1 MDRPVIALDAMGGDH
16 APDAVIAGALRA
28 FDEHGVRVV
37 LVGRPEAIE
46 ESLRACGRAGAID
59 VAPAADVIAMDEE
72 PALALRAKPDA
83 SVRVAADLVA
93 SGRAQAMV
101 SAGSTGATMA
111 AGLFA
116 LGRADG
122 VRRPVVGALLPFGS
136 PGTVLVD
143 AGASPDV
150 TAEQL
155 LGHARMGIA
164 YAQALGVAAPRV
176 ALLNIGAE
184 PGKGNALAREAQ
196 DVLGAGLGV
205 AFVGNA
211 EPDAVVAGA
220 ADVVVT
226 DGFTGNVFLKTVEAL
241 AALDAGDGQGGA
253 HGGAAVL
260 LGVKGNVLVAHGAA
274 GAAEIAAALR
284 MAERVAADGLAE
296 RVATAMA
303 EGSA

>member
-1 MDRPVIALDAMGGDH
+1 VDRPVIALDAMGGDH

-28 FDEHGVRVV
+28 IDEHGIRVV
-37 LVGRPEAIE
+37 LVGRPAAIE
-46 ESLRACGRAGAID
+46 ASLRACGRAGETD
-59 VAPAADVIAMDEE
+59 VSPAADVIGMDEE

-83 SVRVAADLVA
+83 SVRVAAGLVA
-93 SGRAQAMV
+93 DGRAQAMV

-116 LGRADG
+116 LGRAEG

-143 AGASPDV
+143 AGASADV

-164 YAQALGVAAPRV
+164 YAQALGVATPRV
-176 ALLNIGAE
+176 FLLNIGAE

-196 DVLGAGLGV
+196 EVLGAGLGA
-205 AFVGNA
+205 AFAGNM
-211 EPDAVVAGA
+211 EPDEVVRGT

-241 AALDAGDGQGGA
+241 AAPDGRDDQGGA

-274 GAAEIAAALR
+274 GEADIVAALR
-284 MAERVAADGLAE
+284 TAERVANDGLAE
-296 RVATAMA
+296 RVAAAMA
-303 EGSA
+303 EGAA

>member
-28 FDEHGVRVV
+28 IDEHGVRVV

-46 ESLRACGRAGAID
+46 ASLRARGRAGEID
-59 VAPAADVIAMDEE
+59 VAPAAEVIGMDEE

-83 SVRVAADLVA
+83 SVRVAAALVA
-93 SGRAQAMV
+93 DGRAQAMV

-116 LGRADG
+116 LGRAEG
-122 VRRPVVGALLPFGS
+122 VRRPAVGALLPFGD

-143 AGASPDV
+143 AGASADV

-155 LGHARMGIA
+155 LGHARMGMA
-164 YAQALGVAAPRV
+164 YAQALGVASPQV

-196 DVLGAGLGV
+196 DVLRAALGAS
-205 AFVGNA
+205 FVGNA
-211 EPDAVVAGA
+211 EPDAVVRGA

-226 DGFTGNVFLKTVEAL
+226 DGFTGNVFLKTIEAL
-241 AALDAGDGQGGA
+241 AGLDGGA
-253 HGGAAVL
+253 AHSGAAVL

-274 GAAEIAAALR
+274 DAADIVAALR
-284 MAERVAADGLAE
+284 TAERVAADGLAE
-296 RVATAMA
+296 RVAAAMA
-303 EGSA
+303 EGAA

>member
-28 FDEHGVRVV
+28 IDEHGVRVV

-46 ESLRACGRAGAID
+46 ASLRARGRAGEID
-59 VAPAADVIAMDEE
+59 VAPAADVIGMDEE

-83 SVRVAADLVA
+83 SVRVAAALVA
-93 SGRAQAMV
+93 DGRAQAMV

-116 LGRADG
+116 LGRAEG
-122 VRRPVVGALLPFGS
+122 VRRPAVGALLPFGD

-143 AGASPDV
+143 AGASADV

-155 LGHARMGIA
+155 LGHARMGMA
-164 YAQALGVAAPRV
+164 YAQALGVASPQV

-196 DVLGAGLGV
+196 DVLRAALGSS
-205 AFVGNA
+205 FIGNA
-211 EPDAVVAGA
+211 EPDAVVRGA

-226 DGFTGNVFLKTVEAL
+226 DGFTGNVFLKTIEAL
-241 AALDAGDGQGGA
+241 AGLDGGA
-253 HGGAAVL
+253 AHSGAAVL

-274 GAAEIAAALR
+274 DAADIVAALR
-284 MAERVAADGLAE
+284 TAERVAADGLAE
-296 RVATAMA
+296 RVAAAMA
-303 EGSA
+303 EGAA

>member
-28 FDEHGVRVV
+28 IDEHGVRVV

-46 ESLRACGRAGAID
+46 AFLRARGRAGEID
-59 VAPAADVIAMDEE
+59 VAPAADVIGMDEE

-83 SVRVAADLVA
+83 SVRVAAALVA
-93 SGRAQAMV
+93 DGRAQAMV

-116 LGRADG
+116 LGRAEG
-122 VRRPVVGALLPFGS
+122 VRRPAVGALLPFGE

-143 AGASPDV
+143 AGASADV

-155 LGHARMGIA
+155 LGHARMGMA
-164 YAQALGVAAPRV
+164 YAQALGVASPRV

-196 DVLGAGLGV
+196 DVLRAALGSS
-205 AFVGNA
+205 FIGNA
-211 EPDAVVAGA
+211 EPDAVVRGA

-226 DGFTGNVFLKTVEAL
+226 DGFTGNVFLKTIEAL
-241 AALDAGDGQGGA
+241 AGLDGGA
-253 HGGAAVL
+253 AHSGAAVL

-274 GAAEIAAALR
+274 DAADIVAALR
-284 MAERVAADGLAE
+284 TAERVAADGLAE
-296 RVATAMA
+296 RVAAAMA
-303 EGSA
+303 EGAA